1 MGEVAQEQNRDKNA
15 NTKRLH
21 NESAVALKRSK
32 MAETRGGSGNAS
44 QDGASQNVK
53 RERTIDHLQVEAEPG
68 AGSGETSMGPKRW
81 HGGGAAEEHGPM
93 QNRGDRGSAESCSRP
108 QARARRKQ
116 WGRQ

>member
-1 MGEVAQEQNRDKNA
+1 MGEVAQQNRDKNA

-44 QDGASQNVK
+44 RDEASQNVK
-53 RERTIDHLQVEAEPG
+53 RERTIDQLQVEAEPG
-68 AGSGETSMGPKRW
+68 AGSGETSLGPKRW
-81 HGGGAAEEHGPM
+81 HGGGAAEEHGPV
-93 QNRGDRGSAESCSRP
+93 QKRGDRGSAVGCSRP

-116 WGRQ
+116 CGRQ